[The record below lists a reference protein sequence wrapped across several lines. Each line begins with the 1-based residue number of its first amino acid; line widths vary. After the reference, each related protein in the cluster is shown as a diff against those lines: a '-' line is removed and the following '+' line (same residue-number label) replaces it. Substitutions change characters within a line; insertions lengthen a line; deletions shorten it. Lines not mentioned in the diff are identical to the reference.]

1 MSSTG
6 SAPSRN
12 EVEGFD
18 EQEVEPL
25 ELFFDLVFVF
35 SIIQVTNFLAN
46 HPTWLGMVQAAVL
59 LAVLWRAWV
68 PYSWLPGTVYA
79 EHQKRVQLL
88 TVASMAAILVVTLAI
103 PDAFGDDM
111 VLFAVAYLVLR
122 VLFVVLALLVT
133 DIQARYS
140 TPMLALVFLGGP
152 VLLVVASLLDAFAQG
167 GLLAVALAVDYGAPQ
182 LRNASAFDTNLE
194 HFVERYRLII
204 IIALGELLI
213 SIGAGT
219 AGVELDG
226 GVILAALLGIGVA
239 AVLWWVYFDYV
250 ALAGERHL
258 AGQSGDERTV
268 QARHSYSY
276 LHLPI
281 LVGLVFTAFGLKE
294 VLNHVWS
301 PLGVVSAVGL
311 YGGAGFFLLG
321 HNVFRLRDIGSISI
335 AQLAATGIAYALIPV
350 AIHVPALVALAG
362 LVVLLVG
369 LVAFQARY
377 SQIRNDLSED

>member
-1 MSSTG
+1 MSSTD
-6 SAPSRN
+6 SAPSGN

-46 HPTWLGMVQAAVL
+46 HPTWLGMIQAVVL

-68 PYSWLPGTVYA
+68 PYSWLPGTVYT
-79 EHQKRVQLL
+79 EHQERVQLL
-88 TVASMAAILVVTLAI
+88 TVASMAAILVATLAI
-103 PDAFGDDM
+103 PNAFGDDK

-122 VLFVVLALLVT
+122 VLYVVLALLVT
-133 DIQARYS
+133 DLRTQYS
-140 TPMLALVFLGGP
+140 IPMLALVFLGGP
-152 VLLVVASLLDAFAQG
+152 VLLVVASLLVELAQV
-167 GLLAVALAVDYGAPQ
+167 GLLVVALAIDYGAPQ

-219 AGVELDG
+219 VGTKLNG
-226 GVILAALLGIGVA
+226 GVILAAVLGIGVVA
-239 AVLWWVYFDYV
+239 ALWWVYFDYV

-258 AGQSGDERTV
+258 AGESGDERTV

-276 LHLPI
+276 LHLPM

-294 VLNHVWS
+294 VLSRVWT
-301 PLGVVSAVGL
+301 PLGELSAVAL

-321 HNVFRLRDIGSISI
+321 HNAFRLRNIGSISI
-335 AQLAATGIAYALIPV
+335 TQLAATGIAYVLIPV

-369 LVAFQARY
+369 LVTFQGRH
-377 SQIRNDLSED
+377 SQIRTDLGVD

>member
-1 MSSTG
+1 MSSTD
-6 SAPSRN
+6 SAPSRD

-18 EQEVEPL
+18 QQEVEPL

-35 SIIQVTNFLAN
+35 SLIQVTNFLAD
-46 HPTWLGMVQAAVL
+46 HSTWLGMIQAVML
-59 LAVLWRAWV
+59 LAILWRAWV
-68 PYSWLPGTVYA
+68 PYSWLPGTVYV
-79 EHQKRVQLL
+79 EHRNRVQLL
-88 TVASMAAILVVTLAI
+88 TVASMAAILVSALAI
-103 PDAFGDDM
+103 PDAFGGDK

-133 DIQARYS
+133 DLQTQYS
-140 TPMLALVFLGGP
+140 ISMLALVFLAGP
-152 VLLVVASLLDAFAQG
+152 VLVVVASLLDVFAQG
-167 GLLAVALAVDYGAPQ
+167 GLLVVALAVDYGATQ
-182 LRNASAFDTNLE
+182 LRNASAFDTTLD

-219 AGVELDG
+219 TGTEING
-226 GVILAALLGIGVA
+226 GVILAAILGIGVV
-239 AVLWWVYFDYV
+239 AVLWWVYFDYA

-258 AGQSGDERTV
+258 AGESGDKRTV

-294 VLNHVWS
+294 VLSHVWS
-301 PLGVVSAVGL
+301 PLGVISAVAL

-335 AQLAATGIAYALIPV
+335 AQLAVTGIAYALIPV
-350 AIHVPALVALAG
+350 AIDVPALVALTG
-362 LVVLLVG
+362 LFVLLVG

-377 SQIRNDLSED
+377 SQIRNDLSVG